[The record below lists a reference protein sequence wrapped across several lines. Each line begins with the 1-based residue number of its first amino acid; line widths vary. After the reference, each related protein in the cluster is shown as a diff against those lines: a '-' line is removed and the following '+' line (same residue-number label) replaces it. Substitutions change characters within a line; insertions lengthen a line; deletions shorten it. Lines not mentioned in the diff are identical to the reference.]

1 MEHSSVLIAAYK
13 KLALEQGK
21 LPVSKTEVVN
31 AANSSLSDL
40 DAMFSS
46 LDALQEAVWVGYL
59 RRTLEALEGSSEYVH
74 YSVREKLLAYYFT
87 LFEHLQEEREF
98 VKLFAPKLGIWNY
111 NPPFLKGFKQAFLLF
126 VNELLKEGSETGEI
140 AERLMLGDDYTS
152 WHWPQMLFLLNKW
165 IGDESEGHAVS
176 DQAVEK
182 AVNLGFD
189 VMGRNV
195 LDSAFEF
202 AKFMMEG
209 YRGTIFPK
217 ENLGW
222 LSIFRRKV

>member
-1 MEHSSVLIAAYK
+1 MEHSSALISAYRE
-13 KLALEQGK
+13 LALEKGK
-21 LPVSKTEVVN
+21 LPVSKTEVAN
-31 AANSSLSDL
+31 AANSSISDL

-46 LDALQEAVWVGYL
+46 LEALQEIIWVGYL
-59 RRTLEALEGSSEYVH
+59 LRTLETLEGSSEYAN

-87 LFEHLQEEREF
+87 LFEHLQEERNF

-126 VNELLKEGSETGEI
+126 VNEILREGIETGEI
-140 AERLMLGDDYTS
+140 AERLMLGDDYAS
-152 WHWPQMLFLLNKW
+152 WHWPQLLFLLNKW

-209 YRGTIFPK
+209 YRGVIFPK
-217 ENLGW
+217 DNPSW
-222 LSIFRRKV
+222 LSIFRRKG